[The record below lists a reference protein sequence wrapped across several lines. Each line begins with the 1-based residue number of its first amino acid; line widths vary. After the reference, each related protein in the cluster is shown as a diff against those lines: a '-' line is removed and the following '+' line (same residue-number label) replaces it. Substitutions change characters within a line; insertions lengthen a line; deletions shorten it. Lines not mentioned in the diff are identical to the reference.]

1 MRPVYPSSKHTT
13 DSDCR
18 AIESAMGYYELGM
31 FDDAHAEIER
41 LSPKVYCSKGV
52 LSLRAS
58 VYAEANWWE
67 RLYEV
72 ARVLVNKWP
81 GECDHWILLGCASR
95 RCQSIAESNDV
106 LLEALIFH
114 EFEPLIYFYLACNSA
129 SSGDVASARHQLTN
143 ALLLDPEIG
152 NIAMEDADLAPVW
165 LEMERKNLQ
174 IADFE
179 FP

>member
-13 DSDCR
+13 DSDYR
-18 AIESAMGYYELGM
+18 AMECAIGYYELEM
-31 FDDAHAEIER
+31 FDDAHKEIES
-41 LSPKVYCSKGV
+41 LSQKLHDSKAV

-58 VYAEANWWE
+58 IYAEANWWD
-67 RLYEV
+67 RLHTV

-81 GECDHWILLGCASR
+81 GVCDHWILLGCASR
-95 RCQSIAESNDV
+95 RCQSITDSNDV

-152 NIAMEDADLAPVW
+152 HIAMEDADLAPVW

-174 IADFE
+174 PADLE

>member
-1 MRPVYPSSKHTT
+1 MRPVYPPLKNTT

-18 AIESAMGYYELGM
+18 AIESAMGYYELGL
-31 FDDAHAEIER
+31 FDDAHNELEN
-41 LSPKVYCSKGV
+41 LSRKLYGSKAI
-52 LSLRAS
+52 LTLRAS
-58 VYAEANWWE
+58 IYAEANWWD
-67 RLYEV
+67 RLFEV
-72 ARVLVNKWP
+72 ARVLVNRWP

-95 RCQSIAESNDV
+95 RCQSITDSNDV

-143 ALLLDPEIG
+143 ALLLDPGIG
-152 NIAMEDADLAPVW
+152 TIAMEDADLAPVW
-165 LEMERKNLQ
+165 LEMERQNLQ
-174 IADFE
+174 TADLE